1 MVLAAVVNNIKK
13 NTCYQKHVE
22 LSWANWKHAIE
33 TWRKL
38 MNLWDPWDEICQGTW
53 RSVKYEFKVCE
64 NVYVTSPID
73 STEQSIV

>member
-1 MVLAAVVNNIKK
+1 
-13 NTCYQKHVE
+13 
-22 LSWANWKHAIE
+22 
-33 TWRKL
+33 

-53 RSVKYEFKVCE
+53 LSVKYEFKVCE